1 MSIAK
6 KHAKERNVKKV
17 YAKYKQAFL
26 TLTGP
31 KLKIQAMEIDH
42 ATQSSAE
49 HLKAEGEN
57 LCMSRSK
64 ATTLTSAA
72 LAAGALSACGG
83 GEAVTKSEPKPSLLA
98 TTQPNNDSATQPQSD
113 ADAARFLNQA
123 QFSASISEIA
133 SVRSIGYAAWLEQQ
147 FVATPGQSGWDWMLS
162 RDYQTTNT
170 TKDFHQS
177 NVDYPADNM
186 LWQQLLSSPDAVR
199 RRMALSLTEFFVV
212 GMPGLNS
219 RIRWP
224 SFMIA
229 HWWDTLCSQAFGN
242 YRSLLEAVTLHPAMG
257 LYLNAAGNQKENPAT
272 GRVPDENYARE
283 VMQLFSIGLYELNND
298 GTPKNGVLT
307 ETYSGEDVSNLA
319 RVFTGYQVDERGRVA
334 DTTTIPGETIYDFAY
349 AAKPMYLTASR
360 HSDLQAS
367 FLGVT
372 VPANT
377 PGGTALTTAL
387 DTLFNHPN
395 VGPFFGR
402 QMIQRLVTSNPS
414 PTYVG
419 RVAAAFNNNGQ
430 GVRGDLKAVWRAILL
445 DDEARSTAGLTNPQF
460 GKLREPMLRFAQWAR
475 TFGVTSAVNSWK
487 LVNFG
492 ANLGQGP
499 LRSPSVFNF
508 FRPGYV
514 PPNTAIAS
522 ASLVAPEFQLV
533 SEQQVMDYLGAIYS
547 PIRYGFNIRNAAVP
561 ENASS
566 GTYTYDVKAN
576 YANELALAPDRQALV
591 DRLDLLLCAGQLKAD
606 TKTLIVSALASPA
619 VTASSTENDKLNR
632 IAAAIFLIMASADY
646 MVQK

>member
-1 MSIAK
+1 V
-6 KHAKERNVKKV
+6 KEDTVIDAAECETARTTTPIPATV
-17 YAKYKQAFL
+17 ATS
-26 TLTGP
+26 TL
-31 KLKIQAMEIDH
+31 A
-42 ATQSSAE
+42 
-49 HLKAEGEN
+49 
-57 LCMSRSK
+57 
-64 ATTLTSAA
+64 AA
-72 LAAGALSACGG
+72 LLSACGG
-83 GEAVTKSEPKPSLLA
+83 GDGASDNVSLGSEVRPTLLA
-98 TTQPNNDSATQPQSD
+98 TDQTSNLSWTQPQSD
-113 ADAARFLNQA
+113 ADAARFLLQA
-123 QFSASISEIA
+123 QFSASTSEIA
-133 SVRSIGYAAWLEQQ
+133 SVRNIGYAAWLEQQ
-147 FVATPGQSGWDWMLS
+147 FVATPGQSGWDWMLA
-162 RDYQTTNT
+162 RGYQTTNPT
-170 TKDFHQS
+170 TRRFHETFI
-177 NVDYPADNM
+177 DYPADNM

-229 HWWDTLCSQAFGN
+229 NWWDTLCSQAFGN

-283 VMQLFSIGLYELNND
+283 IMQLFSIGLYELNND

-307 ETYSGEDVSNLA
+307 ETYTNADVSNLA
-319 RVFTGYQVDERGRVA
+319 RVFTGYQLDGRGAVA

-349 AAKPMYLTASR
+349 AAKPMYFTASR

-372 VPANT
+372 IPANT
-377 PGGTALTTAL
+377 PGGTALTSAL

-414 PTYVG
+414 PAYVG
-419 RVAAAFNNNGQ
+419 RVATAFNNNGQ

-445 DDEARSTAGLTNPQF
+445 DEEARSTAGLTNPQF

-475 TFGVTSAVNSWK
+475 TFGVTSAANSWK
-487 LVNFG
+487 LGNFG

-514 PPNTAIAS
+514 PPNTTLAS
-522 ASLVAPEFQLV
+522 GGLVAPEFQLV
-533 SEQQVMDYLGAIYS
+533 SEQQVMDYLGAMYN
-547 PIRYGFNIRNAAVP
+547 PIRNGFNIRDAAVP

-566 GTYTYDVKAN
+566 GAYTYDVKAN
-576 YANELALAPDRQALV
+576 YAAEIALAPNASALV
-591 DRLDLLLCAGQLKAD
+591 DRLDLLLCAGQLKAA
-606 TKTLIVSALASPA
+606 TKALIVGALASPA
-619 VTASSTENDKLNR
+619 VTASSTESVKLNR

-646 MVQK
+646 LVQK

>member
-1 MSIAK
+1 MS
-6 KHAKERNVKKV
+6 
-17 YAKYKQAFL
+17 
-26 TLTGP
+26 
-31 KLKIQAMEIDH
+31 
-42 ATQSSAE
+42 ATVA
-49 HLKAEGEN
+49 AP
-57 LCMSRSK
+57 
-64 ATTLTSAA
+64 A
-72 LAAGALSACGG
+72 LAVAVLTACGG
-83 GEAVTKSEPKPSLLA
+83 GGNGDVFSGSEIRPTLLA
-98 TTQPNNDSATQPQSD
+98 TDQTSNLSWTQPQSD
-113 ADAARFLNQA
+113 ADAARFLLQA
-123 QFSASISEIA
+123 QFSASTSEIA

-147 FVATPGQSGWDWMLS
+147 FVATPGQSGWDWLLT
-162 RDYQTTNT
+162 RDYQTTDAT
-170 TKDFHQS
+170 TRRFHES
-177 NVDYPADNM
+177 FIDYPADNM

-212 GMPGLNS
+212 GIPGLNS

-229 HWWDTLCSQAFGN
+229 NWWDTLCSQAFGN

-298 GTPKNGVLT
+298 GTPKNGVLK
-307 ETYSGEDVSNLA
+307 ETYTNADVSNLA

-334 DTTTIPGETIYDFAY
+334 DTTTIPGETILDFAY
-349 AAKPMYLTASR
+349 AAKPMYFTASR

-414 PTYVG
+414 PAYVG

-445 DDEARSTAGLTNPQF
+445 DEEARSTAGLTNPQF

-475 TFGVTSAVNSWK
+475 TFGVTSAANSWK
-487 LVNFG
+487 LGNFG

-522 ASLVAPEFQLV
+522 ASMVAPEFQLV
-533 SEQQVMDYLGAIYS
+533 SEQQVMDYLGAMYN
-547 PIRYGFNIRNAAVP
+547 PIRNGFSIGNAAV
-561 ENASS
+561 NGVST
-566 GTYTYDVKAN
+566 GTPVTNDIKAD
-576 YANELALAPDRQALV
+576 YAAEIALAPNASALV
-591 DRLDLLLCAGQLKAD
+591 DRLDLLLCAGQLKAA
-606 TKTLIVSALASPA
+606 TKALIVGALASPA
-619 VTASSTENDKLNR
+619 VTASSAESVKLNR

>member
-1 MSIAK
+1 M
-6 KHAKERNVKKV
+6 
-17 YAKYKQAFL
+17 
-26 TLTGP
+26 
-31 KLKIQAMEIDH
+31 
-42 ATQSSAE
+42 ATS
-49 HLKAEGEN
+49 
-57 LCMSRSK
+57 
-64 ATTLTSAA
+64 T
-72 LAAGALSACGG
+72 LAATLLSACGG
-83 GEAVTKSEPKPSLLA
+83 GDDGNGNASLGSEVRPTLVA
-98 TTQPNNDSATQPQSD
+98 TDQTSNLTWTQPQSD
-113 ADAARFLNQA
+113 ADAARFLLQA
-123 QFSASISEIA
+123 QFSASTNEIA

-147 FVATPGQSGWDWMLS
+147 FAATPGQSGWDWLLA
-162 RDYQTTNT
+162 RDYQTTNAT
-170 TKDFHQS
+170 TRRFHES
-177 NVDYPADNM
+177 FIDYPADNM

-229 HWWDTLCSQAFGN
+229 SWWDTLCSQAFAN

-298 GTPKNGVLT
+298 GTPKNGVLK
-307 ETYSGEDVSNLA
+307 ETYTNADVSNLA

-349 AAKPMYLTASR
+349 AAKPMYFTASR
-360 HSDLQAS
+360 HSDLEAT

-414 PTYVG
+414 PAYVG

-445 DDEARSTAGLTNPQF
+445 DEEARSASGLTNPQF
-460 GKLREPMLRFAQWAR
+460 GKLREPMVRFIQWAR
-475 TFGVTSAVNSWK
+475 TFSVTSATNSWK
-487 LVNFG
+487 LGNFG

-514 PPNTAIAS
+514 PPNTAVAN
-522 ASLVAPEFQLV
+522 AGLVAPEFQLV

-547 PIRYGFNIRNAAVP
+547 PIRNGFNIRNAAVP

-576 YANELALAPDRQALV
+576 YAAEIALAPNASALV
-591 DRLDLLLCAGQLKAD
+591 DRLDLLLCGGQLKAA
-606 TKTLIVSALASPA
+606 TKALIVGALASPA
-619 VTASSTENDKLNR
+619 VTASSTESDKLNR

-646 MVQK
+646 LVQK

>member
-1 MSIAK
+1 MEVNVL
-6 KHAKERNVKKV
+6 KEDTV
-17 YAKYKQAFL
+17 
-26 TLTGP
+26 
-31 KLKIQAMEIDH
+31 ID
-42 ATQSSAE
+42 A
-49 HLKAEGEN
+49 AEGE
-57 LCMSRSK
+57 SARTTTQIP
-64 ATTLTSAA
+64 ATVASSTLVAA
-72 LAAGALSACGG
+72 VLSACGG
-83 GEAVTKSEPKPSLLA
+83 GDDGSGNVSSVSEVRPTQLA
-98 TTQPNNDSATQPQSD
+98 TNQISDLTWMQPQSD
-113 ADAARFLNQA
+113 ADAARFLQQA
-123 QFSASISEIA
+123 QFSASTSEIA
-133 SVRSIGYAAWLEQQ
+133 AVRSQGYATWLEQQ
-147 FVATPGQSGWDWMLS
+147 FVLSPGQSGWDWMLA
-162 RDYQTTNT
+162 RDYQTTNGT
-170 TKDFHQS
+170 TRRFHES
-177 NVDYPADNM
+177 FIDYPADNM
-186 LWQQLLSSPDAVR
+186 LWQQLLASPDAVR

-212 GMPGLNS
+212 GIPGLNS

-229 HWWDTLCSQAFGN
+229 NWWDTLCNHAFGN
-242 YRSLLEAVTLHPAMG
+242 YRALLEAVTLHPAMG
-257 LYLNAAGNQKENPAT
+257 LYLNTAGNQKENPAT

-283 VMQLFSIGLYELNND
+283 VMQLFSIGLYDLNND
-298 GTPKNGVLT
+298 GTPKNGVLK
-307 ETYSGEDVSNLA
+307 ETYTNADVSNLA

-349 AAKPMYLTASR
+349 AAKPMYFTASR

-367 FLGVT
+367 FLDVT
-372 VPANT
+372 IPANT

-414 PTYVG
+414 PAYVG
-419 RVAAAFNNNGQ
+419 RVAMAFNNNGQ

-445 DDEARSTAGLTNPQF
+445 DEEARGTAGLTNPQF

-475 TFGVTSAVNSWK
+475 TFGVTSAANSWK

-514 PPNTAIAS
+514 PPNTTLAS
-522 ASLVAPEFQLV
+522 GGLVAPEFQLV
-533 SEQQVMDYLGAIYS
+533 SEQQVMDYLGAMYN
-547 PIRYGFNIRNAAVP
+547 PIRNGFNIRNAAVP

-566 GTYTYDVKAN
+566 GAYTYDIKAN
-576 YANELALAPDRQALV
+576 YAAEIALAPDRQALV
-591 DRLDLLLCAGQLKAD
+591 DRLDLLLCSGQLKAA
-606 TKTLIVSALASPA
+606 TKALIVGALASPA
-619 VTASSTENDKLNR
+619 VTASSTESDKLNR

-646 MVQK
+646 LVQK

>member
-1 MSIAK
+1 
-6 KHAKERNVKKV
+6 
-17 YAKYKQAFL
+17 
-26 TLTGP
+26 
-31 KLKIQAMEIDH
+31 MEIDD

-57 LCMSRSK
+57 LCMNRSK

-83 GEAVTKSEPKPSLLA
+83 GEAVTESGPKPSLLA

-113 ADAARFLNQA
+113 ADAARFLQHA
-123 QFSASISEIA
+123 QFSASTSEIA
-133 SVRSIGYAAWLEQQ
+133 SVRSLGYATWFEQQ
-147 FVATPGQSGWDWMLS
+147 FVAVPSQTGWDWMLA
-162 RDYQTTNT
+162 RDYQTTNAT
-170 TKDFHQS
+170 SRRFHEAAS
-177 NVDYPADNM
+177 FTGADNM

-212 GMPGLNS
+212 GIPGLS
-219 RIRWP
+219 ERIRWP

-229 HWWDTLCSQAFGN
+229 NWWDTLCSQAFGN

-307 ETYSGEDVSNLA
+307 ETYSGADVSNLA

-349 AAKPMYLTASR
+349 AAKPMYFTASR
-360 HSDLQAS
+360 HSDLEAT
-367 FLGVT
+367 FLGFT

-414 PTYVG
+414 PAYVG

-445 DDEARSTAGLTNPQF
+445 DEEARSNAGLTNPQF

-487 LVNFG
+487 LLNFG
-492 ANLGQGP
+492 ASIGQGP

-514 PPNTAIAS
+514 PPNTTLAS
-522 ASLVAPEFQLV
+522 AGLVAPEFQLV
-533 SEQQVMDYLGAIYS
+533 SEQQVMDYLEAMYS
-547 PIRYGFNIRNAAVP
+547 PIRNGFNIRNAAVP

-566 GTYTYDVKAN
+566 GAYAYDVKAN
-576 YANELALAPDRQALV
+576 YAAEIALAPNASALV
-591 DRLDLLLCAGQLKAD
+591 DRLDLLLCAGQLKAA
-606 TKTLIVSALASPA
+606 TKALIVGALASPV
-619 VTASSTENDKLNR
+619 VTASSTESDKLNR

-646 MVQK
+646 LVQK

>member
-1 MSIAK
+1 MS
-6 KHAKERNVKKV
+6 
-17 YAKYKQAFL
+17 
-26 TLTGP
+26 
-31 KLKIQAMEIDH
+31 
-42 ATQSSAE
+42 ATVAAPA
-49 HLKAEGEN
+49 LAV
-57 LCMSRSK
+57 
-64 ATTLTSAA
+64 AA
-72 LAAGALSACGG
+72 LTACGG
-83 GEAVTKSEPKPSLLA
+83 GGNGNVSLGSEVRPTLLA
-98 TTQPNNDSATQPQSD
+98 TNQISDLSWTQPQSD

-123 QFSASISEIA
+123 QFSASTSEIA
-133 SVRSIGYAAWLEQQ
+133 SVRNIGYAAWLEQK
-147 FVATPGQSGWDWMLS
+147 FVATPGQSGWDWLLT
-162 RDYQTTNT
+162 RDYQTTDAT
-170 TKDFHQS
+170 TRRFHES
-177 NVDYPADNM
+177 FIDYPADNM

-212 GMPGLNS
+212 GIPGLNS

-229 HWWDTLCSQAFGN
+229 NWWDTLCSQAFGN

-298 GTPKNGVLT
+298 GTPKNGVLK
-307 ETYSGEDVSNLA
+307 ETYTNADVSNLA

-334 DTTTIPGETIYDFAY
+334 DTTTIPGGTIYDFAY
-349 AAKPMYLTASR
+349 AAKPMYFTASR

-377 PGGTALTTAL
+377 PGGTSLTTAL

-414 PTYVG
+414 PAYVG

-445 DDEARSTAGLTNPQF
+445 DEEARSTSGLTNPQF

-487 LVNFG
+487 LLNFG

-522 ASLVAPEFQLV
+522 AGLVAPEFQLV
-533 SEQQVMDYLGAIYS
+533 SEQQVMDYLGEMYS
-547 PIRYGFNIRNAAVP
+547 PIRNGFYIRNAPIP

-576 YANELALAPDRQALV
+576 YAAEIALAPNASALV
-591 DRLDLLLCAGQLKAD
+591 DRLDLLLCAGQLKAA
-606 TKTLIVSALASPA
+606 TKALIVGALASPV
-619 VTASSTENDKLNR
+619 VTASSTESDKLNR

-646 MVQK
+646 LVQK

>member
-1 MSIAK
+1 MSATV
-6 KHAKERNVKKV
+6 AAPTLAVAV
-17 YAKYKQAFL
+17 L
-26 TLTGP
+26 T
-31 KLKIQAMEIDH
+31 
-42 ATQSSAE
+42 
-49 HLKAEGEN
+49 
-57 LCMSRSK
+57 
-64 ATTLTSAA
+64 
-72 LAAGALSACGG
+72 ACGG
-83 GEAVTKSEPKPSLLA
+83 GGNGDVFSGSEIRPTLLA
-98 TTQPNNDSATQPQSD
+98 TDQTSNLSWTQPQSD

-133 SVRSIGYAAWLEQQ
+133 SVRNIGYAAWLEQQ
-147 FVATPGQSGWDWMLS
+147 FAATPGQSGWDWLLA
-162 RDYQTTNT
+162 RDYQTTNI
-170 TKDFHQS
+170 TKGFHQS

-186 LWQQLLSSPDAVR
+186 LWQQLLASPDAVR

-212 GMPGLNS
+212 GIPGLNS

-229 HWWDTLCSQAFGN
+229 NWWDTLCSQAFGN
-242 YRSLLEAVTLHPAMG
+242 YRSLLEAATLHPAMG

-298 GTPKNGVLT
+298 GTPKNGVLK
-307 ETYSGEDVSNLA
+307 ETYTNADVSNLA
-319 RVFTGYQVDERGRVA
+319 RVFTGYLVDGRGAVA

-349 AAKPMYLTASR
+349 AAKQMYFTASR

-414 PTYVG
+414 PAYVG

-445 DDEARSTAGLTNPQF
+445 DEEARSTAGLTNPQF
-460 GKLREPMLRFAQWAR
+460 GKLREPMLRFTQWAR
-475 TFGVTSAVNSWK
+475 TFGVTSAANSWK
-487 LVNFG
+487 LGTFG
-492 ANLGQGP
+492 ARIGQGP

-514 PPNTAIAS
+514 PPNTALAS
-522 ASLVAPEFQLV
+522 AGLVAPEFQLV
-533 SEQQVMDYLGAIYS
+533 SEQQVMDYLGEMYS
-547 PIRYGFNIRNAAVP
+547 PIRNGFYIRNAPVP

-576 YANELALAPDRQALV
+576 YAAEIALAPNASALV
-591 DRLDLLLCAGQLKAD
+591 DRLDLLLCAGQLKAT
-606 TKTLIVSALASPA
+606 TKALIVGALASPA
-619 VTASSTENDKLNR
+619 VTTGSAESVKLNR

-646 MVQK
+646 LVQK

>member
-1 MSIAK
+1 
-6 KHAKERNVKKV
+6 
-17 YAKYKQAFL
+17 
-26 TLTGP
+26 
-31 KLKIQAMEIDH
+31 MEIDD

-57 LCMSRSK
+57 LCMNRSK
-64 ATTLTSAA
+64 ATTLTLAA

-83 GEAVTKSEPKPSLLA
+83 GEAVTESGPKPSLLA
-98 TTQPNNDSATQPQSD
+98 TTQSNNDSATQPQSD
-113 ADAARFLNQA
+113 ADAARFLLQA
-123 QFSASISEIA
+123 QFSASTSEIV
-133 SVRSIGYAAWLEQQ
+133 SVRSIGYADWLEQQ
-147 FVATPGQSGWDWMLS
+147 FAATPGQSGWDWMLA
-162 RDYQTTNT
+162 RDYQTTNAT
-170 TKDFHQS
+170 SRRFHAS
-177 NVDYPADNM
+177 NIFTGADNM

-212 GMPGLNS
+212 GIPGLS
-219 RIRWP
+219 ERIRWP

-229 HWWDTLCSQAFGN
+229 NWWDTLCSQAFGN

-307 ETYSGEDVSNLA
+307 ETYSGADVSNLA

-349 AAKPMYLTASR
+349 AAKPMYFTASR
-360 HSDLQAS
+360 HSDLEAT

-387 DTLFNHPN
+387 NTLFNHPN

-414 PTYVG
+414 PAYVG

-445 DDEARSTAGLTNPQF
+445 DEEARSNAGLTNPQF

-487 LVNFG
+487 LLNFG
-492 ANLGQGP
+492 ASIGQGP

-514 PPNTAIAS
+514 PPNTTLAS
-522 ASLVAPEFQLV
+522 AGLVAPEFQLV
-533 SEQQVMDYLGAIYS
+533 SEQQVMDYLGAMYS
-547 PIRYGFNIRNAAVP
+547 PIRNGFNIRNAAVP

-566 GTYTYDVKAN
+566 GAYAYDVKAN
-576 YANELALAPDRQALV
+576 YAAEIALAPHASALV
-591 DRLDLLLCAGQLKAD
+591 DRLDLLLCAGQLKAE
-606 TKTLIVSALASPA
+606 TKALIGGALASPV
-619 VTASSTENDKLNR
+619 VTASSTESDKLNR

-646 MVQK
+646 LVQK

>member
-1 MSIAK
+1 MSGQEQNVLKENTVIDAAESEIA
-6 KHAKERNVKKV
+6 R
-17 YAKYKQAFL
+17 
-26 TLTGP
+26 TPTP
-31 KLKIQAMEIDH
+31 IP
-42 ATQSSAE
+42 AT
-49 HLKAEGEN
+49 
-57 LCMSRSK
+57 
-64 ATTLTSAA
+64 AA
-72 LAAGALSACGG
+72 ASTIAAAVLVACGG
-83 GEAVTKSEPKPSLLA
+83 GGNGDGSSGSVVRPTTLA
-98 TTQPNNDSATQPQSD
+98 TNQINDLSWTQPQSD

-123 QFSASISEIA
+123 QFSSSTSEIA
-133 SVRSIGYAAWLEQQ
+133 AVRSLGYGTWLEQQ
-147 FVATPGQSGWDWMLS
+147 FSATPGQTGWDWLHA
-162 RDYQTTNT
+162 RDYQTTNDT
-170 TKDFHQS
+170 TKRFHES
-177 NVDYPADNM
+177 FIDYPADNM

-212 GMPGLNS
+212 GLPGLNS

-229 HWWDTLCSQAFGN
+229 HWWDTLCSHAFGN

-257 LYLNAAGNQKENPAT
+257 LYLNAAGNLKENPAT

-283 VMQLFSIGLYELNND
+283 VMQLFSIGLYKLNND
-298 GTPKNGVLT
+298 GTPKDGVLT
-307 ETYSGEDVSNLA
+307 ETYKGADVSNLA

-334 DTTTIPGETIYDFAY
+334 DTTTIPGVTIYDYAY
-349 AAKPMYLTASR
+349 AAKPMYFTASR
-360 HSDLQAS
+360 HSDLEAS

-372 VPANT
+372 IPANT

-414 PTYVG
+414 AAYVG

-445 DDEARSTAGLTNPQF
+445 DEEARSTAGLTNPQF
-460 GKLREPMLRFAQWAR
+460 GKLREPMLRFTQWAR
-475 TFGVTSAVNSWK
+475 TFGVTSAANSWK
-487 LVNFG
+487 LGNFG
-492 ANLGQGP
+492 ASVGQGP

-522 ASLVAPEFQLV
+522 ANLVAPEFQLV
-533 SEQQVMDYLGAIYS
+533 SEQQVMDYLGAMYN
-547 PIRYGFNIRNAAVP
+547 PIRYGFSIRNAAVP

-566 GTYTYDVKAN
+566 GAYTNDIKAD
-576 YANELALAPDRQALV
+576 YAAEIALV
-591 DRLDLLLCAGQLKAD
+591 SDTSALVSRLDLLLCAGQLKTA
-606 TKTLIVSALASPA
+606 TKALIVDALAVPA
-619 VTASSTENDKLNR
+619 VTATSTLAEKLNR
-632 IAAAIFLIMASADY
+632 IGAAVFLIMASADY

>member
-1 MSIAK
+1 MIEESVRIATEVDV
-6 KHAKERNVKKV
+6 AR
-17 YAKYKQAFL
+17 
-26 TLTGP
+26 
-31 KLKIQAMEIDH
+31 
-42 ATQSSAE
+42 
-49 HLKAEGEN
+49 
-57 LCMSRSK
+57 
-64 ATTLTSAA
+64 ATTPMSATVAAPA
-72 LAAGALSACGG
+72 LAVAVLTACGG
-83 GEAVTKSEPKPSLLA
+83 GGNGDVFSGSEIRPTLLA
-98 TTQPNNDSATQPQSD
+98 TDQTSNLSWTQPQSD
-113 ADAARFLNQA
+113 ADAARFLLQA
-123 QFSASISEIA
+123 QFSASTSEIA

-147 FVATPGQSGWDWMLS
+147 FVATPGQSGWDWLLT
-162 RDYQTTNT
+162 RDYQTTDAT
-170 TKDFHQS
+170 TRRFHES
-177 NVDYPADNM
+177 FIDYPADNM

-212 GMPGLNS
+212 GIPGLNS

-229 HWWDTLCSQAFGN
+229 NWWDTLCSQAFGN

-298 GTPKNGVLT
+298 GTPKNGVLK
-307 ETYSGEDVSNLA
+307 ETYTNADVSNLA

-334 DTTTIPGETIYDFAY
+334 DTTTIPGETVYDFAY
-349 AAKPMYLTASR
+349 AAKPMYFTASR

-414 PTYVG
+414 PAYVG

-445 DDEARSTAGLTNPQF
+445 DEEARSTSGLTNPQF

-514 PPNTAIAS
+514 PPNTTLAS
-522 ASLVAPEFQLV
+522 AGLVAPEFQLV
-533 SEQQVMDYLGAIYS
+533 SEQQVMDYLGAMYS
-547 PIRYGFNIRNAAVP
+547 PIRNGFNIRNAAVP

-566 GTYTYDVKAN
+566 GAYAYDVKAN
-576 YANELALAPDRQALV
+576 YAAEIALAPNASALV
-591 DRLDLLLCAGQLKAD
+591 DRLDLLLCAGQLKAA
-606 TKTLIVSALASPA
+606 TKALIVGALASPV
-619 VTASSTENDKLNR
+619 VTASSTESDKLNR

-646 MVQK
+646 LVQK

>member
-1 MSIAK
+1 
-6 KHAKERNVKKV
+6 
-17 YAKYKQAFL
+17 
-26 TLTGP
+26 
-31 KLKIQAMEIDH
+31 
-42 ATQSSAE
+42 
-49 HLKAEGEN
+49 
-57 LCMSRSK
+57 
-64 ATTLTSAA
+64 
-72 LAAGALSACGG
+72 
-83 GEAVTKSEPKPSLLA
+83 
-98 TTQPNNDSATQPQSD
+98 
-113 ADAARFLNQA
+113 
-123 QFSASISEIA
+123 
-133 SVRSIGYAAWLEQQ
+133 
-147 FVATPGQSGWDWMLS
+147 
-162 RDYQTTNT
+162 
-170 TKDFHQS
+170 
-177 NVDYPADNM
+177 M

-212 GMPGLNS
+212 GVPGLTE

-224 SFMIA
+224 SFMVA
-229 HWWDTLCSQAFGN
+229 NWWDTLCSMAFGN
-242 YRSLLEAVTLHPAMG
+242 FRSLLEAVTLHPAMG

-283 VMQLFSIGLYELNND
+283 IMQLFSIGLYELNND

-307 ETYSGEDVSNLA
+307 ETYTNADVSNLA
-319 RVFTGYQVDERGRVA
+319 RVFTGYQLDDRGKVA

-349 AAKPMYLTASR
+349 AAKPMYFLASR

-372 VPANT
+372 IPANT

-414 PTYVG
+414 PAYVG

-445 DDEARSTAGLTNPQF
+445 DEEARSTAGLTNPQF

-475 TFGVTSAVNSWK
+475 TFGVTSAANSWK
-487 LVNFG
+487 LNNFG

-522 ASLVAPEFQLV
+522 ASMVAPEFQLV
-533 SEQQVMDYLGAIYS
+533 SEQQVMDYLGAMYN
-547 PIRYGFNIRNAAVP
+547 PIRNGFTIRDAAVP
-561 ENASS
+561 ENAIS
-566 GTYTYDVKAN
+566 GAYTNDVKAN
-576 YANELALAPDRQALV
+576 YAAEIALAPNASALV
-591 DRLDLLLCAGQLKAD
+591 DRLDLLLCAGQLKAA
-606 TKTLIVSALASPA
+606 TKALIVGALASPA
-619 VTASSTENDKLNR
+619 VTASSAESVKLNR

>member
-1 MSIAK
+1 LENQDL
-6 KHAKERNVKKV
+6 KEEAVHV
-17 YAKYKQAFL
+17 S
-26 TLTGP
+26 T
-31 KLKIQAMEIDH
+31 
-42 ATQSSAE
+42 
-49 HLKAEGEN
+49 EGETA
-57 LCMSRSK
+57 RTTTPTP
-64 ATTLTSAA
+64 ATVATST
-72 LAAGALSACGG
+72 LAATLLSACGG
-83 GEAVTKSEPKPSLLA
+83 GDDGNGNASLGSEVRPTLVA
-98 TTQPNNDSATQPQSD
+98 TDQTSNLTWTQPQSD
-113 ADAARFLNQA
+113 ADAARFLLQA
-123 QFSASISEIA
+123 QFSASTNEIA

-147 FVATPGQSGWDWMLS
+147 FAATPGQSGWDWLLA
-162 RDYQTTNT
+162 RDYQTTNAT
-170 TKDFHQS
+170 TRRFHES
-177 NVDYPADNM
+177 FIDYPADNM
-186 LWQQLLSSPDAVR
+186 LWQQLLSSPDAVK

-229 HWWDTLCSQAFGN
+229 SWWDTLCSQAFAN

-298 GTPKNGVLT
+298 GTPKNGVLK
-307 ETYSGEDVSNLA
+307 ETYTNADVSNLA

-349 AAKPMYLTASR
+349 AAKPMYFTASR
-360 HSDLQAS
+360 HSDLEAT

-414 PTYVG
+414 PAYVG

-445 DDEARSTAGLTNPQF
+445 DEEARSASGLTNPQF
-460 GKLREPMLRFAQWAR
+460 GKLREPMVRFIQWAR
-475 TFGVTSAVNSWK
+475 TFSVTSATNSWK
-487 LVNFG
+487 LGNFG

-514 PPNTAIAS
+514 PPNTAVAN
-522 ASLVAPEFQLV
+522 AGLVAPEFQLV

-547 PIRYGFNIRNAAVP
+547 PIRNGFNIRNAAVP

-566 GTYTYDVKAN
+566 GTYTYNVKAN
-576 YANELALAPDRQALV
+576 YAAEIALAPNASALV
-591 DRLDLLLCAGQLKAD
+591 DRLDLLLCGGQLKAA
-606 TKTLIVSALASPA
+606 TKALIVGALASPA
-619 VTASSTENDKLNR
+619 VTASSTESDKLNR

-646 MVQK
+646 LVQK